1 MEWKQG
7 FEAACKRLGV
17 KPGQHL
23 LLAVSGGLDSI
34 SLLQLCHDSD
44 LHISVAH
51 ANFKLRGAESDADQ
65 ALVETRCRAL
75 GITCHSKALPIDK
88 AALKDGLQ
96 AEARRLRYDWF
107 ESLMAETGADYLLT
121 AHHLNDRLETFFINL
136 LRGAG
141 LKGLASIPERN
152 DYILR
157 PLLNFSRTDLE
168 AYAKS
173 VGLTWR
179 EDASNASEAYLRNR
193 IRQQVIP
200 TLLELHPQAL
210 DSAARSLQHLQA
222 ADAEMEAAAAL
233 FAEANLQ
240 PMAEDMQ
247 RLPLSALAHLREN
260 STLAKYFFESF
271 GFGADGMAAV
281 LALADSP
288 SGKMAEGST
297 LDAWRDRDAIIFA
310 ERESSSPAPLELHE
324 MEGQIEHPFPLRW
337 QRLSA
342 APADDMGPHIAL
354 LAIEKLQFPLTLRR
368 WQPGDR
374 FTPSGMRGSKK
385 LSDFLTE
392 LKLSVPEKQ
401 RVWVLCNG
409 ADICW
414 VVGRRVDE
422 RYRWKGEGEA
432 LMTVLESK
440 ITLI

>member
-7 FEAACKRLGV
+7 FDAACKRLGI

-23 LLAVSGGLDSI
+23 LLAVSGGLDSM
-34 SLLQLCHDSD
+34 SLLQLCHDAG

-51 ANFKLRGAESDADQ
+51 ANFRLRGPDSDADQ
-65 ALVETRCRAL
+65 ALVESRCKAL
-75 GITCHSKALPIDK
+75 GINCYSKALPINK
-88 AALKDGLQ
+88 QALKDGLQ
-96 AEARRLRYDWF
+96 AEARRLRYGWF
-107 ESLMAETGADYLLT
+107 ENLMAETSAEYLLT

-157 PLLNFSRTDLE
+157 PLLDFSRADLE

-173 VGLTWR
+173 VGLSWR
-179 EDASNASEAYLRNR
+179 DDASNASDAYLRNR

-200 TLLELHPQAL
+200 ALLELHPQAL
-210 DSAARSLQHLQA
+210 ESAARSMQHMQA
-222 ADAEMEAAAAL
+222 ADVEMEAAAAL

-240 PMAEDMQ
+240 PMAEDMW
-247 RLPLSALAHLREN
+247 RLPLSALAHLRDN
-260 STLAKYFFESF
+260 STLAKYFFESL

-288 SGKMAEGST
+288 SGKMAEGSK
-297 LDAWRDRDAIIFA
+297 LDAWRDRDAIVFA
-310 ERESSSPAPLELHE
+310 EREMSSPEPVLLHDI
-324 MEGQIEHPFPLRW
+324 EGQIEHPFPLRW

-342 APADDMGPHIAL
+342 ASADDMGPHIAL
-354 LAIEKLQFPLTLRR
+354 LALDKLQFPLTLRR
-368 WQPGDR
+368 WRPGDR
-374 FTPSGMRGSKK
+374 FVPSGMRGSKK
-385 LSDFLTE
+385 LSDFLTD

-401 RVWVLCNG
+401 RVWVLCSG

-422 RYRWKGEGEA
+422 RYRWKGEGD
-432 LMTVLESK
+432 LLYVSM
-440 ITLI
+440 